1 MLSLLLSRW
10 SSGSISARVLSAFA
24 LETMHVTL
32 LTAAAV
38 AAAAAA
44 TAATA
49 ASASNVAVGG
59 GGTRPDVGLLK
70 HNTADAAS
78 ASLATAGPTVTTPDG
93 PVVGFSQDGVDAF
106 RGIPYAA
113 PPTGDNRFR
122 PPQAPSTWTAPL
134 DATQWPPSCLQ
145 RGAPGTGNFQHN
157 TPGWATLNVTAASE
171 DCLYANVYAPSAAVR
186 ATTAGAGAGAG
197 AAAAAG
203 RGDGAKDAL
212 LPVMVYFHAGEFRFG
227 TSNDAENAWPYFSD
241 GNVVLVTAN
250 VRLGVLGFAAL
261 DELRSRD
268 VDSNSTGNYGVQ
280 DQRAV
285 LQWVKRSISAFGGD
299 PARVTIFGESSGG
312 SSVGFHLSSA
322 KSAGLFQ
329 RAILESPGLTQS
341 KTWEAASTNTRT
353 VVSELAAVCFV
364 CCVLA
369 LGPLLLLLG
378 LGFMSTSVSSPCH

>member
-1 MLSLLLSRW
+1 
-10 SSGSISARVLSAFA
+10 
-24 LETMHVTL
+24 MH
-32 LTAAAV
+32 LTFL

-44 TAATA
+44 AAA
-49 ASASNVAVGG
+49 ARSAN
-59 GGTRPDVGLLK
+59 
-70 HNTADAAS
+70 
-78 ASLATAGPTVTTPDG
+78 TAGPTVTTPDG
-93 PVVGFSQDGVDAF
+93 PIVGFSQDGVDAF

-122 PPQAPSTWTAPL
+122 PPQAPATWTVPL

-145 RGAPGTGNFQHN
+145 RGAPGTGHFPHN
-157 TPGWATLNVTAASE
+157 SPGWATLNVTAASE
-171 DCLYANVYAPSAAVR
+171 DCLYANVYVPSA
-186 ATTAGAGAGAG
+186 TKTGAG
-197 AAAAAG
+197 
-203 RGDGAKDAL
+203 GAKDAL

-250 VRLGVLGFAAL
+250 VRLGMLGFAAL

-268 VDSNSTGNYGVQ
+268 ASNSTGNYGVQ

-299 PARVTIFGESSGG
+299 PTRVTIFGESSGG

-341 KTWEAASTNTRT
+341 KTWEAASTNTRA
-353 VVSELAAVCFV
+353 VVSELAAVCFIF
-364 CCVLA
+364 A
-369 LGPLLLLLG
+369 NA
-378 LGFMSTSVSSPCH
+378 FA